1 MRPVRHFRQLLA
13 VVFLSSAIGFVPT
26 VGAAMD
32 QVPFDLDAVAAAQ
45 SDGQPI
51 ILGIWASWCG
61 TCRAQLAALEG
72 LKDDPR
78 FAEVTI
84 FHIDYDRQ
92 KHIMR
97 LLGASVRSQMIA
109 FHGETELGR
118 LVGETDPDLIE
129 AFLLALVED

>member
-1 MRPVRHFRQLLA
+1 MRLARHFRQLLVA
-13 VVFLSSAIGFVPT
+13 ALLSTAIGLVPT
-26 VGAAMD
+26 PTAAMD

-45 SDGQPI
+45 SNDRTI

-61 TCRAQLAALEG
+61 TCRAQLAVLEG

-109 FHGETELGR
+109 FHGEVELGR
-118 LVGETDPDLIE
+118 LIGGADRGIFAGVGRR
-129 AFLLALVED
+129 LVL

>member
-1 MRPVRHFRQLLA
+1 MRLAKQFRRVFVA
-13 VVFLSSAIGFVPT
+13 VFLSFGVAMAPT
-26 VGAAMD
+26 AGMAMD

-51 ILGIWASWCG
+51 FLGIWASWCG
-61 TCRAQLAALEG
+61 TCRAQIAVLED

-109 FHGETELGR
+109 FHGESELGR
-118 LVGETDPDLIE
+118 LIGETDPDLIE